1 MHYRNKSDGWG
12 LVTWIAWGVACSCTK
27 ASYYWNPFGNLTII
41 IWREEK
47 KGYDKWRCFLRS
59 WTRFVET
66 KFHNCWGVKG
76 NDGLGMKI
84 EVSCKSIG

>member
-1 MHYRNKSDGWG
+1 
-12 LVTWIAWGVACSCTK
+12 
-27 ASYYWNPFGNLTII
+27 
-41 IWREEK
+41 
-47 KGYDKWRCFLRS
+47 
-59 WTRFVET
+59 VET